1 MEGATHILGGAVA
14 GMLCT
19 LILQSTGIQSVGLV
33 GVSIAGSLFP
43 DVDLCSSKAG
53 SKAKPASFTINKLFG
68 HRTLFHSP
76 ILYAALYL
84 LWTHYFPNARI
95 WAVAF
100 AVGVASHI
108 LLDMFNKRGIP
119 LLYPIK
125 KTYHITSIKNGSTG
139 EIVFRVILGIIAFV
153 GFAFYLSFGS
163 SILTV

>member
-1 MEGATHILGGAVA
+1 MEGTTHILGGAVA

-33 GVSIAGSLFP
+33 GISIAGSLFP
-43 DVDLCSSKAG
+43 DIDLCSSKAG
-53 SKAKPASFTINKLFG
+53 SKAKPASFTINALFG

-76 ILYAALYL
+76 ILYIALYL
-84 LWTHYFPNARI
+84 LWTHYFPNART

-125 KTYHITSIKNGSTG
+125 KTYHIASIKTGSAG
-139 EIVFRVILGIIAFV
+139 ETVFRAILGVIAFV
-153 GFAFYLSFGS
+153 GFVFYLSCGS
-163 SILTV
+163 PTFTV